1 MEHPEAFKSIY
12 ERKGWGEDICEDY
25 PGQSGNGSSME
36 FNEEYIAFLK
46 RFIGQQGIK
55 SVVDVGCGDWRCGK
69 AIYYKTD
76 VKYTGYDC
84 YKPVVDSLNKNYQ
97 PLSRFWTFE
106 VKNCLLEADTMVEA
120 DLLIVKDVLQHW
132 LDKEVTDFLDKV
144 LSSGKYKYILSIN
157 CDCDEN
163 SREPLGFVGGWR
175 RLGASHFILQKYGFM
190 SVFKYQTKSVCLL
203 KC

>member
-1 MEHPEAFKSIY
+1 MNHSDTFKAIY
-12 ERKGWGEDICEDY
+12 EYNGWGEDICNDF
-25 PGQSGNGSSME
+25 PGQSGEGSSIE
-36 FNEEYIAFLK
+36 FNKDYIAFLK
-46 RFIGQQGIK
+46 RFIEQQGIK

-69 AIYYKTD
+69 FIYYKTD

-84 YKPVVDSLNKNYQ
+84 YAGVINSHNKHYK

-106 VKNCLLEADTMVEA
+106 VKNCLLETDTMEGA

-132 LDKEVTDFLDKV
+132 LDDEVTHFLDKV

-163 SREPLGFVGGWR
+163 STESLGFVGGWR
-175 RLGASHFILQKYGFM
+175 RLGASHKILQKYGFI
-190 SVFKYQTKSVCLL
+190 SVFKYQTKSVCLV